1 MKQRPQR
8 CTWQSSG
15 TLFCVFPYG
24 NYLMQFR
31 PVILIGDDQVIQN
44 LFGDRGAG
52 HRLGPVSYTHLDV
65 YKRQVLFNMIKET
78 IKK

>member
-52 HRLGPVSYTHLDV
+52 HRLGQRQGLPQFLVAVLDIGFDD
-65 YKRQVLFNMIKET
+65 QAGM
-78 IKK
+78 